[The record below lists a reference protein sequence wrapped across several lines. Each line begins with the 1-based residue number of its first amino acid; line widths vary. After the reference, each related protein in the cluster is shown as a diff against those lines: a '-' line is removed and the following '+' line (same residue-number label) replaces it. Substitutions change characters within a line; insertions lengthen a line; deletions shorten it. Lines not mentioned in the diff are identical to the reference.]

1 MTDMK
6 PAHDRTGACY
16 MGRGRN
22 AAATR
27 QAILDAA
34 RQCFGDESYDQ
45 VGVRDIAAIAGIDPA
60 LVNRYFG
67 SKEGLF
73 EEAISAKFDMSALFE
88 GDRRSLGERLTRY
101 LLQKK
106 PAGNHDPLVM
116 LLRSTSNDGA
126 RRMLQDAIEK
136 GFVEP
141 LSARLDGPDSRVRAE
156 LIGSIFL
163 GLMVHRSI
171 VGRESEESAEELC
184 QVVAPVV
191 QQLIDDEI

>member
-1 MTDMK
+1 
-6 PAHDRTGACY
+6 

-34 RQCFGDESYDQ
+34 RQCFGHEGYDQ

-73 EEAISAKFDMSALFE
+73 AEAISAKFDLSTLFE
-88 GDRRSLGERLTRY
+88 GDLKSLGERLTRY
-101 LLQKK
+101 LLQEK
-106 PAGNHDPLVM
+106 PPGSHDPLIM
-116 LLRSTSNDGA
+116 LLRSSSNDGA
-126 RRMLQDAIEK
+126 RRMLQDALDK

-141 LSARLDGPDSRVRAE
+141 LSARLEGPDARIRAE

-171 VGRESEESAEELC
+171 VGQASSETREDLC